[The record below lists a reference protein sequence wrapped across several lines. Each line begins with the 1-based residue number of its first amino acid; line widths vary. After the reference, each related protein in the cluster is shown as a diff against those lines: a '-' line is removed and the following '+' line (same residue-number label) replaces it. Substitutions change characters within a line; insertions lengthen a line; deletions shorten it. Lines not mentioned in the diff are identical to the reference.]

1 MSTFKEI
8 QGRNIRSYTTNPDN
22 PLEGQMWYNQTEQ
35 KLKGAA
41 ASGAWSSSAPLS
53 TARSQGAGFGIQTA
67 ALYVGGDTPPVTNV
81 TEEYNGSG
89 WASSGNYVGSIK
101 QFAGAGTQTAGLAFV
116 EILVI

>member
-35 KLKGAA
+35 KLKGVSAG
-41 ASGAWSSSAPLS
+41 GAWSSSAPLG
-53 TARSQGAGFGIQTA
+53 TARDQGAGFGIQTA

-81 TEEYNGSG
+81 TEELDH
-89 WASSGNYVGSIK
+89 A
-101 QFAGAGTQTAGLAFV
+101 ALAVTPFNFNSV
-116 EILVI
+116 

>member
-35 KLKGAA
+35 KLKGVS
-41 ASGAWSSSAPLS
+41 ASGAWSSGSPLI
-53 TARSQGAGFGIQTA
+53 TTVAGQGGGGTQTA
-67 ALYVGGDTPPVTNV
+67 AAISFGGTTASPFPGSGTTQ

-89 WASSGNYVGSIK
+89 WSSRRNS
-101 QFAGAGTQTAGLAFV
+101 
-116 EILVI
+116 